1 LIHVRQSNAIGNGF
15 IMKKTIAISIDE
27 NAFSL
32 ISESI
37 FIHQWRDLCE
47 ACSWGTAFQSPDYVK
62 AWYETFRERFN
73 PVVLS
78 MADSNGQL
86 LGLFTLAISRSNGQL
101 VYAGDIYAEYQV
113 WLARK
118 DANDAFVSEVL
129 DLLRE
134 KWPRKV
140 LVLKYLPPR
149 TDLGP
154 IEKSNWLK
162 NICFFRPSSRPFI
175 GLDAQQRVDQS
186 LKSKQVKLNRL
197 KRIGVVS
204 FIEIKRDEFAE
215 IFEHAWP
222 LYEFR
227 MIKQYGSSPFLRDA
241 DLKRLWVAVA
251 RHSDALHMSVL
262 KVDETIVAW
271 FLGLQGH
278 GYLHLLSM
286 GYSPFYSRH
295 SPAMLHMLL
304 LAKRL
309 IQEGRVFD
317 LTPGGSKYKDQL
329 ATAHEKT
336 YTLYFIPSLRSAI
349 DSEQTRDLAG
359 RAVRRLVRIA
369 VKKPVLSLAAALDRR
384 RGKGVDPENP
394 RPPEPKI
401 RFRLYKLNTAD
412 CARHDERL
420 DAIRKNEIADLIR
433 YESTHAQSLRDFVSE
448 AWHFIDQQA
457 DVYTLMRNDR
467 LAASCW
473 IVSGE
478 KTASSELANADV
490 PAGTPLLVG
499 FYVHADEDGGEILN
513 MFIEKWRNEITPI
526 LKATELNIGI
536 PEIYAFP
543 SIHFSGESASRLP
556 VI

>member
-1 LIHVRQSNAIGNGF
+1 
-15 IMKKTIAISIDE
+15 MKKTIVISSDE
-27 NAFSL
+27 NAFNL
-32 ISESI
+32 ISEPV
-37 FIHQWRDLCE
+37 FLHQWRDLCE
-47 ACSWGTAFQSPDYVK
+47 ACSWGTVFQSPDYVK
-62 AWYETFRERFN
+62 AWYETFRERFI
-73 PVVLS
+73 PVILS
-78 MADSNGQL
+78 MAGSKGQL
-86 LGLFTLAISRSNGQL
+86 RGLFTLAISRSTGQL

-113 WLARK
+113 WLARE
-118 DANDAFVSEVL
+118 DANDAFISEVL

-154 IEKSNWLK
+154 IEKSNWIK
-162 NICFFRPSSRPFI
+162 NICFFRPSSRPLI

-197 KRIGVVS
+197 KRMGAVT

-222 LYEFR
+222 LYDFR
-227 MIKQYGSSPFLRDA
+227 QIKQYGSSPFLRDV

-251 RHSDALHMSVL
+251 KHSDALHMSVL

-271 FLGLQGH
+271 FLGLQGN

-295 SPAMLHMLL
+295 SPAMLHMLM

-309 IQEGRVFD
+309 IQERRVFD
-317 LTPGGSKYKDQL
+317 LTPGGSNYKDQL
-329 ATAHEKT
+329 ATTHEKT
-336 YTLYFIPSLRSAI
+336 LTLYFIPSLRSAI
-349 DSEQTRDLAG
+349 ESEQTRDLAG
-359 RAVRRLVRIA
+359 RAVKRLVRVA
-369 VKKPVLSLAAALDRR
+369 VKNPARALAAALGRR
-384 RGKGVDPENP
+384 RGEAADPDNP
-394 RPPEPKI
+394 RPREPEI
-401 RFRLYKLNTAD
+401 RFRLHKLNTAD

-420 DAIRKNEIADLIR
+420 DAVRKNKIADLIR

-448 AWHFIDQQA
+448 AWHFIDQGA

-478 KTASSELANADV
+478 RTASAELANSGV
-490 PAGTPLLVG
+490 PAGTALLVG
-499 FYVHADEDGGEILN
+499 FYVHADEDGEKILN
-513 MFIEKWRNEITPI
+513 MFIEKWRNEIAPV
-526 LKATELNIGI
+526 LKTTELNIGI
-536 PEIYAFP
+536 PETDAFRG
-543 SIHFSGESASRLP
+543 IHVSGESAPQMP
-556 VI
+556 VT